1 MKKLFLAFFVVACG
15 LIAGCGK
22 DNETAKDTSV
32 KKEKVVVVSQGSK
45 PKSLDPAMYN
55 EIPALTITRQIFNT
69 LLRIDDNGNIV
80 PELAESYEYVTPTEL
95 VIKLRKGVKFHNG
108 DTLTAKDVAFS
119 INRMLNKQASKIMIN
134 VVKDVVIVDDNT
146 VKLILSQPSSQLL
159 FALAHPLTSILNE
172 RDTVANKD
180 DVASHPI
187 GTGPYKFVDWGS
199 GEKIVLVAF
208 DDYFEG
214 KPKIDKLIYRAI
226 SENTSRLAALETG
239 EIDIAY
245 NVAPIDADTIK
256 NNKNLVLISKPST
269 STEYITFNNTKAPFN
284 NKDFRLAVNYAI
296 DKQGIA
302 DSIFM
307 GKAHT
312 ANSIVNP
319 NVFGYNK
326 DVAGYPYNVS
336 LAKEYLEKSGIKNPK
351 FTLFV
356 NDSPIRLQIAQIIQA
371 NLKEIGIDMNIETLE
386 WGTYLQKTAQ
396 GEHQAL
402 LGGWVSGTS
411 DADIVLYPLLH
422 SSSHGGAGNR
432 AFYTNKELDKIIE
445 AARETSNVEDRKQLF
460 MKAQEILQ
468 DDAPLGILLYKNEN
482 IGYNKNIKGFEFSPT
497 MMHVLKNLDKQQ

>member
-1 MKKLFLAFFVVACG
+1 MKKRLLL
-15 LIAGCGK
+15 LIAGICVFISGC
-22 DNETAKDTSV
+22 ETKDTNNTNV
-32 KKEKVVVVSQGSK
+32 QKEKVVIVSQGAK

-55 EIPALTITRQIFNT
+55 EIPALTVIKQMFNT
-69 LLRIDDNGNIV
+69 LLAIDSSGNIV
-80 PELAESYEYVTPTEL
+80 PELAEYYEYVTPTEL
-95 VIKLRKGVKFHNG
+95 VIKLKKGVKFHNG
-108 DTLTAKDVAFS
+108 ETLTAKDVAFS
-119 INRMLNKQASKIMIN
+119 IQRMLNKQASKIMVN
-134 VVKDVVIVDDNT
+134 VVKEVVIVDDNT
-146 VKLILSQPSSQLL
+146 VKLILSEPSSQLL
-159 FALAHPLTSILNE
+159 FALAHPLTSIVNE
-172 RDTVANKD
+172 KETLANKD
-180 DVASHPI
+180 DITSHPI

-199 GEKIVLVAF
+199 GEKIELVTF

-214 KPKIDKLIYRAI
+214 RPKVDKIIYRAI
-226 SENTSRLAALETG
+226 GENTSRLAALETG

-245 NVAPIDADTIK
+245 NMAPVDTDTIK
-256 NNKNLVLISKPST
+256 NNEKLVLISKPST
-269 STEYITFNNTKAPFN
+269 STEYITFNNTKQPFD
-284 NKDFRLAVNYAI
+284 NKDFRLAINYAI
-296 DKQGIA
+296 DKKGIA

-307 GKAHT
+307 GKANI

-319 NVFGYNK
+319 NVFGHNNN
-326 DVAGYPYNVS
+326 VSGFPYNPE
-336 LAKEYLEKSGIKNPK
+336 LAKQYLEKSGIKNPK

-422 SSSHGGAGNR
+422 SSSHGAAGNR

-445 AARETSNVEDRKQLF
+445 EARQTSDVEKRKQLF
-460 MKAQEILQ
+460 MKAQDLLQ

-482 IGYNKNIKGFEFSPT
+482 IGLNKNITGFEFSPT
-497 MMHVLKNLDKQQ
+497 MVHQLKNLDKQQ